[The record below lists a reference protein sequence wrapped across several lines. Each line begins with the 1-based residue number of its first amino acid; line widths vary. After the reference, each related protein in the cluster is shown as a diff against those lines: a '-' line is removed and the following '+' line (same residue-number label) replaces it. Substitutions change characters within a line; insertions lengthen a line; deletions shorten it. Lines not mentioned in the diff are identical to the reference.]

1 MGDIGPQQGEAA
13 SFNWKWHYSAGKWII
28 WLALVAAF
36 AIPQA
41 NRNIRILLILIP
53 LGIVNLL
60 WWIFMK
66 YANMNST
73 DVLQFSI
80 IFNSMAVSMTVLWLV
95 ANYFKRFRGAVRF
108 LLSFVVIVGVAS
120 LGTLAYST
128 EFSTETAMFLVLF
141 AFMTLTILIAITLS
155 RRLGGRTYHPVCF
168 MLWLVLWM
176 FIGSLIITS
185 GFVLICSI
193 IFSLGPDSSAA
204 ILIFIIGGSVFGLF
218 LYVLN
223 LPFMLLGFAHPLF
236 RERFCACLGLKSIPT
251 TVESEAGSKGFEDA
265 KSSLQE

>member
-1 MGDIGPQQGEAA
+1 MGDIGPQQGEAV
-13 SFNWKWHYSAGKWII
+13 SYNCKWHYSAGKWII

-41 NRNIRILLILIP
+41 NRNSRILLILIP

-73 DVLQFSI
+73 DALQFGI

-95 ANYFKRFRGAVRF
+95 ANYFKRFGGAVRF
-108 LLSFVVIVGVAS
+108 LLSFVTVVGVAS

-128 EFSTETAMFLVLF
+128 EFSTETVMYLVLF
-141 AFMTLTILIAITLS
+141 AFMALTILIAITLS
-155 RRLGGRTYHPVCF
+155 RRLCGGTYRPVCF

-176 FIGSLIITS
+176 FIGSLITTS

-193 IFSLGPDSSAA
+193 IFSSGPESAEA
-204 ILIFIIGGSVFGLF
+204 ILIFIFAGSVFGLF

-236 RERFCACLGLKSIPT
+236 RERFCAYLSLKPKAS
-251 TVESEAGSKGFEDA
+251 TVESEAGSNGFEDV
-265 KSSLQE
+265 KS